1 MDARHRS
8 RSAQRCREHKTAR
21 ERHTRRASGPAR
33 ASKGISE
40 RAHDE
45 KEEAGD
51 RAMIEGFQTV
61 LAASERERRDLFLSA
76 ANRLGTAEQNIEKD
90 FWVSW
95 TLDALFNDL
104 AAGGPRLLF
113 KGGTSLSKGYG
124 LIERF
129 SEDIDITVFR
139 EDIGQPATV
148 EELEGL
154 SGKKRAARLDAIRG
168 ACQEYIRGPLQ
179 QQMDGLL
186 RSALHAAKLPANRGR
201 VELDADDPDGQS
213 LLLWYPSVT
222 AAGNDYIRRAI
233 KIESGAKSALD
244 PHTPVTVRPFIADDL
259 ARRDLSVRN
268 VTTVDPSRTFWDKV
282 VILHGLRRWFERR
295 GELRGGGQRVSRH
308 YYDVSRLLASEA
320 TRKAADDLEMARD
333 CVRHAR
339 MFFNRPDF
347 DLASATPGSFALAPQ
362 DEMLDVLK
370 RDYEAMAGMI
380 FGGIPPIE
388 DVLASIASLEKRL
401 NPEH

>member
-1 MDARHRS
+1 
-8 RSAQRCREHKTAR
+8 
-21 ERHTRRASGPAR
+21 
-33 ASKGISE
+33 
-40 RAHDE
+40 
-45 KEEAGD
+45 
-51 RAMIEGFQTV
+51 MIEGFQAV
-61 LAASERERRDLFLSA
+61 LAANERERRDLFLTT
-76 ANRLGTAEQNIEKD
+76 ANRLGTAEQNAEKD
-90 FWVSW
+90 FWVCW

-104 AAGGPRLLF
+104 TAGGPRLLF

-154 SGKKRAARLDAIRG
+154 SGKKRTARLDAIRG
-168 ACQEYIRGPLQ
+168 ACQDYISGPLQ
-179 QQMDGLL
+179 EQMQTLL
-186 RSALHAAKLPANRGR
+186 RRALEAAKLPASSGR

-213 LLLWYPSVT
+213 LLLWYPTVT

-244 PHTPVTVRPFIADDL
+244 PHSPVTVRPFVADDL
-259 ARRDLSVRN
+259 AGRDLSVRN

-295 GELRGGGQRVSRH
+295 GELKGGGQRVSRH
-308 YYDVSRLLASEA
+308 YYDVSRLLASDA
-320 TRKAADDLEMARD
+320 GRGAANNLEMAQD
-333 CVRHAR
+333 CVRHAK

-347 DLASATPGSFALAPQ
+347 DLASAVPGSFALAPH
-362 DEMLDVLK
+362 DEM
-370 RDYEAMAGMI
+370 M
-380 FGGIPPIE
+380 
-388 DVLASIASLEKRL
+388 STLEKDYAAMSGMRFAAIR
-401 NPEH
+401 

>member
-1 MDARHRS
+1 
-8 RSAQRCREHKTAR
+8 
-21 ERHTRRASGPAR
+21 
-33 ASKGISE
+33 
-40 RAHDE
+40 
-45 KEEAGD
+45 
-51 RAMIEGFQTV
+51 MIEGFQTV
-61 LAASERERRDLFLSA
+61 LTASERERRDLFLTT
-76 ANRLGTAEQNIEKD
+76 ANRLGTAEQNAEKD
-90 FWVSW
+90 FWVCW

-139 EDIGQPATV
+139 DDIGQHATV
-148 EELEGL
+148 EELEEL
-154 SGKKRAARLDAIRG
+154 SGKKRNARLDAIRG
-168 ACQEYIRGPLQ
+168 ACQQYIRGPLRE
-179 QQMDGLL
+179 QMEAIL
-186 RSALHAAKLPANRGR
+186 RRALDAARLPADRGR

-213 LLLWYPSVT
+213 LLVWYPTVT

-244 PHTPVTVRPFIADDL
+244 PHSPVVVRPFVADDL
-259 ARRDLSVRN
+259 AGRDLSVRN

-308 YYDVSRLLASEA
+308 YYDVFRLLASEPG
-320 TRKAADDLEMARD
+320 RNAANDLEMARD

-347 DLASATPGSFALAPQ
+347 DLASAEPGTFALAPHDKMTDILQ
-362 DEMLDVLK
+362 

-380 FGGIPPIE
+380 FGRIPPVE
-388 DVLASIASLEKRL
+388 HVLASIAGLEKRL

>member
-1 MDARHRS
+1 
-8 RSAQRCREHKTAR
+8 
-21 ERHTRRASGPAR
+21 
-33 ASKGISE
+33 
-40 RAHDE
+40 
-45 KEEAGD
+45 
-51 RAMIEGFQTV
+51 MIEGFQTV
-61 LAASERERRDLFLSA
+61 LAASERERRDLFLA
-76 ANRLGTAEQNIEKD
+76 TANRLGTAEQNVEKD
-90 FWVSW
+90 FWVCW

-139 EDIGQPATV
+139 DDIGQPATV
-148 EELEGL
+148 EELEEL
-154 SGKKRAARLDAIRG
+154 SGKKRNARLDAIRG

-179 QQMDGLL
+179 QQMDTLL
-186 RSALHAAKLPANRGR
+186 RRALDAARLPADRGR
-201 VELDADDPDGQS
+201 VELDADDADGQS
-213 LLLWYPSVT
+213 LLLWYPTVA

-244 PHTPVTVRPFIADDL
+244 PHAPVTVRPLVADDL
-259 ARRDLSVRN
+259 AGRDLSVHN

-308 YYDVSRLLASEA
+308 YYDVSRLLTSEA
-320 TRKAADDLEMARD
+320 GRNAANNLEMAQD
-333 CVRHAR
+333 CVRHAK

-347 DLASATPGSFALAPQ
+347 DLASAVPGSFALTPH
-362 DEMLDVLK
+362 DEMMATLDK
-370 RDYEAMAGMI
+370 DYEAMSGMI
-380 FGGIPPIE
+380 FGAIPPINE
-388 DVLASIASLEKRL
+388 ILTTISELEEQLNRAS
-401 NPEH
+401 

>member
-1 MDARHRS
+1 
-8 RSAQRCREHKTAR
+8 
-21 ERHTRRASGPAR
+21 
-33 ASKGISE
+33 
-40 RAHDE
+40 
-45 KEEAGD
+45 
-51 RAMIEGFQTV
+51 MIEGFQTV
-61 LAASERERRDLFLSA
+61 LAASERERRDLFLST
-76 ANRLGTAEQNIEKD
+76 ANRLGTAEQNAEKD

-139 EDIGQPATV
+139 DDIGQPATV

-179 QQMDGLL
+179 EQMQTLL
-186 RSALHAAKLPANRGR
+186 QRALEAAKLPANSGR
-201 VELDADDPDGQS
+201 VELDADDSDGQS
-213 LLLWYPSVT
+213 LLLWYPTVT
-222 AAGNDYIRRAI
+222 VAGNDYIRRAI

-244 PHTPVTVRPFIADDL
+244 PHAPVTVRPFVADDL
-259 ARRDLSVRN
+259 AGRDLNVHN

-320 TRKAADDLEMARD
+320 GQIAANNLEMAQD
-333 CVRHAR
+333 CVRHAK

-347 DLASATPGSFALAPQ
+347 DLASAVPGSFALTPH
-362 DEMLDVLK
+362 DEMIATLEK
-370 RDYEAMAGMI
+370 DYEAMSGMI
-380 FGGIPPIE
+380 FGTVPPLSG
-388 DVLASIASLEKRL
+388 VMTSIAELEQQINQPK
-401 NPEH
+401 